1 MDRLDIRM
9 EVVEKATDKQWH
21 YLEEQGKQINESL
34 SQNRILIERLGVCK
48 DDLIDLKNDG
58 VVLDRR
64 VTVNEHFRIKWAAVM
79 AVGVIV
85 GTIGAHLLTHW
96 LGW

>member
-34 SQNRILIERLGVCK
+34 SQNKLLIERLGVCK
-48 DDLIDLKNDG
+48 EDLIELKNDG
-58 VVLDRR
+58 DIQDGRI
-64 VTVNEHFRIKWAAVM
+64 TVNEHFRIKWAAVIT
-79 AVGVIV
+79 VGVV
-85 GTIGAHLLTHW
+85 LGTFGGTLLAAW